1 MVLETAQK
9 VFLDSENAPDNSA
22 VGENGEASGE
32 NASGPT
38 AQIIQSETAR
48 TAAPAPEF
56 KEVSD
61 TVYVKSEGGS
71 VRVRSSCDTS
81 VDDNII
87 ANVGNATKLKRT
99 GTSQKWDRVEY
110 EGMTVYISS
119 DFADDRSAEGTRN
132 NSCSS

>member
-1 MVLETAQK
+1 MRKQREKVSIKAAALLLGAALLTGGCSGYQSSEELRKGAENVQAETVNGSGNGAEG
-9 VFLDSENAPDNSA
+9 VSGSENAPDNSA

-61 TVYVKSEGGS
+61 TDYVKS
-71 VRVRSSCDTS
+71 
-81 VDDNII
+81 
-87 ANVGNATKLKRT
+87 
-99 GTSQKWDRVEY
+99 
-110 EGMTVYISS
+110 
-119 DFADDRSAEGTRN
+119 
-132 NSCSS
+132 